1 MIFWTISIEIVR
13 IFLLFYQHEIRT
25 FLKHSKVYFQLFVKA
40 IKSLEKVSNKTHM
53 EIIPMNQSIKR
64 DENSVVHRSIT
75 KIVSSRWDNHEI
87 NVYKNEKKWLRL
99 LMQSPRFPNPIL
111 FDDIARIITTQY
123 CGEKINKDNFP
134 INIIEQ
140 AQDILHELKKYNCN
154 HNDIKPDELL
164 VEKGKL
170 FLVDFGWAI
179 EMGESIPKS
188 WPQGLGGQFKC
199 DPLNDDISMYRSL
212 GYIIC
217 KVTQQLLYDYKLS
230 VKKITEKVSSPNP
243 VKKVEIPKDLKI
255 EDEVEWWKKTI
266 AEAGR
271 L

>member
-1 MIFWTISIEIVR
+1 MIFWAISIEIIR
-13 IFLLFYQHEIRT
+13 IFLLFYQQEIRI

-40 IKSLEKVSNKTHM
+40 TKSLEKVSTKSHV
-53 EIIPMNQSIKR
+53 EIIPMNNSIKR
-64 DENSVVHRSIT
+64 DENSVVHKSVT

-99 LMQSPRFPNPIL
+99 LMHSHRFPKPIL

-134 INIIEQ
+134 ANIIDL
-140 AQDILHELKKYNCN
+140 AQDILQELKKYNCN

-179 EMGESIPKS
+179 GTGEPIPKS
-188 WPQGLGGQFKC
+188 WPNGLGGQFKC
-199 DPLNDDISMYRSL
+199 TPLNDNMSMYRSL
-212 GYIIC
+212 EYIVC
-217 KVTQQLLYDYKLS
+217 KVTQQLLNDYKHS
-230 VKKITEKVSSPNP
+230 VKNITKKVSTPTPVKKIEV
-243 VKKVEIPKDLKI
+243 PKDLKI

>member
-1 MIFWTISIEIVR
+1 MIFWAISIEIIR
-13 IFLLFYQHEIRT
+13 IFLLFHQNEIRV
-25 FLKHSKVYFQLFVKA
+25 FLKHAKVYFQLFVKA
-40 IKSLEKVSNKTHM
+40 TRSLEKVSNKTHM

-87 NVYKNEKKWLRL
+87 NVYKNEKKWLRRL
-99 LMQSPRFPNPIL
+99 ISSSRFPKPIL

-134 INIIEQ
+134 ANIVKQ
-140 AQDILHELKKYNCN
+140 AQDILVELKKYNCS

-179 EMGESIPKS
+179 ETGESMPKS
-188 WPQGLGGQFKC
+188 WPLGLGGQFKC
-199 DPLNDDISMYRSL
+199 DPLNDEYSMYRSL
-212 GYIIC
+212 EYIIC
-217 KVTQQLLYDYKLS
+217 KVMSQLLYDYKIS
-230 VKKITEKVSSPNP
+230 VKKITTKMSRPNP

-255 EDEVEWWKKTI
+255 EDEIEWWKKTI